1 MADATDLFE
10 AISETY
16 DGDSLSVQGGRIW
29 FGDVSFDANDVLRRL
44 GEITDRKAVA
54 AEREACAQTAEGF
67 TLAENLIR
75 ASMAAEMN
83 HVEWNAR
90 VCRTIAKTIRERA

>member
-1 MADATDLFE
+1 MLDPTDLFE
-10 AISETY
+10 AIIESY

-29 FGDVSFDANDVLRRL
+29 IGETSFDAKDVLRRL
-44 GEITDRKAVA
+44 GEVAERKAIA
-54 AEREACAQTAEGF
+54 AEREACAKVAEGF

-75 ASMAAEMN
+75 ASMAAERN

-90 VCRTIAKTIRERA
+90 VCRTIAKAIREQA